1 MDRKVLWD
9 LKAKRVS
16 RDLQDPLDRKVLWE
30 PKELSDLLGQRGL
43 LDLRD
48 Q

>member
-9 LKAKRVS
+9 LKAKQVS

-30 PKELSDLLGQRGL
+30 PKELSDLWGQRGQ
-43 LDLRD
+43 LDRRGL
-48 Q
+48 

>member
-16 RDLQDPLDRKVLWE
+16 RELQDPLDHKVLWE
-30 PKELSDLLGQRGL
+30 PKEPADLWGQPDL

-48 Q
+48 L

>member
-16 RDLQDPLDRKVLWE
+16 RDLQDPLDRNVLWE
-30 PKELSDLLGQRGL
+30 PKEQSDLWGQRIQ

-48 Q
+48 L